1 MARTRT
7 RRGKGRSRR
16 KRGGILGALFG
27 QTSKARPARPSEF
40 PTKPRHLQSSRPMHH
55 TIGRHDPDPKEY
67 QQMLDKARS
76 DARRLRRSRR
86 GGRKRSKKH

>member
-27 QTSKARPARPSEF
+27 QTSKARPSEF
-40 PTKPRHLQSSRPMHH
+40 PTKPRHVQSSRPMHH